1 MSTENESK
9 WTIERILLIVVSVL
23 FLIAV
28 VFLIVTNV
36 GKTGQA
42 TPPDVAKEPAAQP
55 EGGEQVAPAG
65 DESSE
70 GPDTS
75 AAPSDVTP
83 TPRRLALVPTPTAF
97 HVASEDDPR
106 AILDGS
112 PDGFDYFDEPTWFE
126 YNTEGTA
133 AYSIGDGQLN
143 GIDNSPEDTYI
154 YWSFNNAESG
164 NVYSEIT
171 ATNGDCIEKDAVGF
185 VIRVQADKS
194 PSGYALEVACDG
206 TWRLRRYRGAKA
218 TEELV
223 DWTSSDAI
231 NAGPFASNRLG
242 IWGYQG
248 QFALFIN
255 DAMVGE
261 HVDADYPYTYGFFA
275 VYVHGYRTYD
285 LTATFDNFALWHL
298 PFME

>member
-1 MSTENESK
+1 MSTNEGSK
-9 WTIERILLIVVSVL
+9 WSIERILLIAISVL
-23 FLIAV
+23 FVIAV
-28 VFLIVTNV
+28 VVIIVTNV
-36 GKTGQA
+36 GKNGQA
-42 TPPDVAKEPAAQP
+42 TVPELSKDSAALSEGEP
-55 EGGEQVAPAG
+55 QVALGAE
-65 DESSE
+65 ESSE
-70 GPDTS
+70 ESGTS
-75 AAPSDVTP
+75 ASPSDVTP
-83 TPRRLALVPTPTAF
+83 TPRRLTLVPTPTAF
-97 HVASEDDPR
+97 QVASEDDPR

-112 PDGFDYFDEPTWFE
+112 PDAFDYFDGPTWFE
-126 YNTEGTA
+126 YNTEGIA

-143 GIDNSPEDTYI
+143 GIDYAPEDSFI

-171 ATNGDCIEKDAVGF
+171 TTNGDCIEKDAVGF
-185 VIRVQADKS
+185 IIRVQADKS

-223 DWTSSDAI
+223 DWTSSEAV
-231 NAGPFASNRLG
+231 NAGPFATNRLG

-248 QFALFIN
+248 QFIIFIN
-255 DAMVGE
+255 DVMVGE

-275 VYVHGYRTYD
+275 VYVRGYRTYD

>member
-1 MSTENESK
+1 MTTNEGSK
-9 WTIERILLIVVSVL
+9 WGIERILLIVISVL

-28 VFLIVTNV
+28 VVLIVTNV
-36 GKTGQA
+36 GKTGQTIA
-42 TPPDVAKEPAAQP
+42 PDLAKEPAALP
-55 EGGEQVAPAG
+55 EEDAQTAPGAE
-65 DESSE
+65 ESSE
-70 GPDTS
+70 EPDTG

-83 TPRRLALVPTPTAF
+83 TPRRLTLAPTPTAF
-97 HVASEDDPR
+97 QVASEDDPR

-112 PDGFDYFDEPTWFE
+112 PDGFDYFDESTWFE
-126 YNTEGTA
+126 YDTEGTA

-143 GIDNSPEDTYI
+143 GIDYDPADNFI
-154 YWSFNNAESG
+154 YWSFNNAQSG

-171 ATNGDCIEKDAVGF
+171 TTNGDCIEKDAVGF
-185 VIRVQADKS
+185 VIRVQGDKS

-223 DWTSSDAI
+223 DWTSSEAI
-231 NAGPFASNRLG
+231 NAGPFESNRLG

-248 QFALFIN
+248 KFYLFIN
-255 DAMVGE
+255 DVMVGE
-261 HVDADYPYTYGFFA
+261 HFDADYPYTYGFFA
-275 VYVHGYRTYD
+275 VYVRGYRTYD

>member
-1 MSTENESK
+1 MSTDTGSK

-36 GKTGQA
+36 GKNGQA
-42 TPPDVAKEPAAQP
+42 TAPEIAKEPASLP
-55 EGGEQVAPAG
+55 EGDEQVAPVG
-65 DESSE
+65 EESSE
-70 GPDTS
+70 EPDTS

-97 HVASEDDPR
+97 QVASEDDPR
-106 AILDGS
+106 AKLEGS
-112 PDGFDYFDEPTWFE
+112 PDAFDYFDESTWFE
-126 YNTEGTA
+126 YDTEGAA

-143 GIDNSPEDTYI
+143 GIDYDPADNLI

-171 ATNGDCIEKDAVGF
+171 TTNGDCIEKDAVGF

-206 TWRLRRYRGAKA
+206 TWRLLRFRGTKA
-218 TEELV
+218 TEELA
-223 DWTSSDAI
+223 DWASSEAI
-231 NAGPFASNRLG
+231 NAGPFETNRLG

-248 QFALFIN
+248 KFSLFVN
-255 DAMVGE
+255 DVMVGDYF
-261 HVDADYPYTYGFFA
+261 DADYPYTYGYFA
-275 VYVHGYRTYD
+275 VYVRGYRTYD